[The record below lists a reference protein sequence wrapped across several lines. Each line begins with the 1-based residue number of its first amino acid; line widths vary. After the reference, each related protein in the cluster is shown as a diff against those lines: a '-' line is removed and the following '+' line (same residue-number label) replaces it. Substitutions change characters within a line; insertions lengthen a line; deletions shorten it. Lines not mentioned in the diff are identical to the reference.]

1 MKLDYD
7 LIESICDFR
16 YNNNNGTLCNPIRVN
31 LRDAQPDQHG
41 NIVASFLV
49 ESTGTKEWTNPS
61 SSHLTEMFI
70 TKDEYLSKL
79 REKKLK
85 SIGI

>member
-1 MKLDYD
+1 MKFDYD
-7 LIESICDFR
+7 LIESICHFR

-31 LRDAQPDQHG
+31 LRDAQPDQQG

-49 ESTGTKEWTNPS
+49 ESTGTSP
-61 SSHLTEMFI
+61 HLTEMFI

-79 REKKLK
+79 RGKKLK

>member
-31 LRDAQPDQHG
+31 LRDAQTDQHG

-49 ESTGTKEWTNPS
+49 ESTGTSP
-61 SSHLTEMFI
+61 HLTEMFI

>member
-31 LRDAQPDQHG
+31 LRDAQTDQHG

-49 ESTGTKEWTNPS
+49 ESTGTSP
-61 SSHLTEMFI
+61 HLTDMFI

>member
-49 ESTGTKEWTNPS
+49 ESTGTSP
-61 SSHLTEMFI
+61 HLTEMFI

>member
-49 ESTGTKEWTNPS
+49 ESTGTSP
-61 SSHLTEMFI
+61 HLTDMFI

>member
-49 ESTGTKEWTNPS
+49 ESKGTGT
-61 SSHLTEMFI
+61 HLTDMFI
-70 TKDEYLSKL
+70 TKDEYLIKL

>member
-7 LIESICDFR
+7 LIESICHFR
-16 YNNNNGTLCNPIRVN
+16 YNNNNGTLGNPIRVN
-31 LRDAQPDQHG
+31 LRDAQLDNDG

-49 ESTGTKEWTNPS
+49 ESKGTSP
-61 SSHLTEMFI
+61 HLTDMFI
-70 TKDEYLSKL
+70 DKGEYQRKM

-85 SIGI
+85 SLGI

>member
-1 MKLDYD
+1 MKFDYD

-31 LRDAQPDQHG
+31 LRDAQPDQYG

-49 ESTGTKEWTNPS
+49 ESKGTSP
-61 SSHLTEMFI
+61 HLTDMFI

>member
-7 LIESICDFR
+7 LIESICHFR

-49 ESTGTKEWTNPS
+49 ESTGTSP
-61 SSHLTEMFI
+61 HLTDMFI

>member
-1 MKLDYD
+1 MKFDYD

-31 LRDAQPDQHG
+31 LRDAQTDQHG
-41 NIVASFLV
+41 NIVAIFLV
-49 ESTGTKEWTNPS
+49 ESNGTSP
-61 SSHLTEMFI
+61 HLKRLLSKGEMFI

-85 SIGI
+85 IIGI

>member
-7 LIESICDFR
+7 LIESICQFR
-16 YNNNNGTLCNPIRVN
+16 YNNNNDTLVNPIRVN
-31 LRDAQPDQHG
+31 LRDVQLDNDE

-49 ESTGTKEWTNPS
+49 ESNGT

-70 TKDEYLSKL
+70 NKGEYQIKL

-85 SIGI
+85 SLGI

>member
-1 MKLDYD
+1 MKFDYD

-49 ESTGTKEWTNPS
+49 ESTGTSP
-61 SSHLTEMFI
+61 HLTDMFI

>member
-1 MKLDYD
+1 MKFDYD

-49 ESTGTKEWTNPS
+49 ESTGTSP
-61 SSHLTEMFI
+61 HLTEMFI

>member
-49 ESTGTKEWTNPS
+49 ESNVTSP
-61 SSHLTEMFI
+61 HLTEMFI

>member
-7 LIESICDFR
+7 LIESICHFR
-16 YNNNNGTLCNPIRVN
+16 YNNNNGTLVNPIRVN
-31 LRDAQPDQHG
+31 LRDVQLDQHE

-49 ESTGTKEWTNPS
+49 ERTGTSP
-61 SSHLTEMFI
+61 HLTDMFI
-70 TKDEYLSKL
+70 DKGEYQRKM

-85 SIGI
+85 SLGI

>member
-7 LIESICDFR
+7 LIESICHFR

-31 LRDAQPDQHG
+31 LRDAQPDQYG

-49 ESTGTKEWTNPS
+49 ESTGTSP
-61 SSHLTEMFI
+61 HLTEMFI

>member
-1 MKLDYD
+1 MKFDYE
-7 LIESICDFR
+7 LIEYICYLR
-16 YNNNNGTLCNPIRVN
+16 YNANNGTFDNPIRVN

-49 ESTGTKEWTNPS
+49 ESTGTSP
-61 SSHLTEMFI
+61 HLTDMFI
-70 TKDEYLSKL
+70 VKDEYLSKL

-85 SIGI
+85 IIGI

>member
-49 ESTGTKEWTNPS
+49 ESTGTSP
-61 SSHLTEMFI
+61 HLTDMFI
-70 TKDEYLSKL
+70 TKDEYLIKL

>member
-31 LRDAQPDQHG
+31 LRDAQTDQHG

-49 ESTGTKEWTNPS
+49 ESTGTST
-61 SSHLTEMFI
+61 HLTEMFI

>member
-7 LIESICDFR
+7 LIEEICHFR
-16 YNNNNGTLCNPIRVN
+16 YNNNNATLGNPIRVN
-31 LRDAQPDQHG
+31 LRDAQLDNDG

-49 ESTGTKEWTNPS
+49 ESTGTST
-61 SSHLTEMFI
+61 HLTEMFI
-70 TKDEYLSKL
+70 NKGDYQSKL

-85 SIGI
+85 SLGI

>member
-7 LIESICDFR
+7 LIESICHFR

-49 ESTGTKEWTNPS
+49 ESTGTSP
-61 SSHLTEMFI
+61 HLTEMFI

>member
-31 LRDAQPDQHG
+31 LSDAQPDQHG

-49 ESTGTKEWTNPS
+49 ESNGTSP
-61 SSHLTEMFI
+61 HLTEMFI

>member
-1 MKLDYD
+1 MKFDYD
-7 LIESICDFR
+7 LIESICHFR

-41 NIVASFLV
+41 NIVASFLGGT
-49 ESTGTKEWTNPS
+49 ST
-61 SSHLTEMFI
+61 HLTDMFI

>member
-7 LIESICDFR
+7 LIEEICQFR

-49 ESTGTKEWTNPS
+49 ESKGTSP
-61 SSHLTEMFI
+61 HLTDMFI
-70 TKDEYLSKL
+70 GKDEYQMKL
-79 REKKLK
+79 RDKKLK
-85 SIGI
+85 SLGI

>member
-49 ESTGTKEWTNPS
+49 ESTGT